1 MKFSSL
7 SQSLK
12 ELAPGDHLCC
22 LYKTEEE
29 HRAVLTPFM
38 RQGLEQGEKV
48 IYIVDAGNAEFVIRY
63 LRNNGL
69 DVESYLAKGQLGI
82 FTSDEAYMRDGVFDP
97 DGTIEVLC
105 VETERALDEGYK
117 ALRVTGEMTWALR
130 GLPGSD
136 QLIEY
141 EEKLNEF
148 FPESKCL
155 AICQYDRRRF
165 DPALLLDVLATH
177 PLAVVGMEVT
187 NNFYNMP
194 SRDSE
199 DQGKAEKKLRDLLD
213 DLVDRKGSDK
223 EIDRLFNL
231 SIDMLCVAGLDGY
244 FKRLNPAFERTLG
257 YSHKELLERP
267 FLEFIHPEDRALS
280 IGEMEKLATGEPTV
294 NVENRYLCKDGSY
307 KWISWTATPLVE
319 EGLLYAVGRDVSEK
333 KQTQK
338 MLHTRTEKGHK

>member
-1 MKFSSL
+1 MKSTCL
-7 SQSLK
+7 SESLK
-12 ELAPGDHLCC
+12 ELEPGDHLCC
-22 LYKTEEE
+22 LYETEEE

-38 RQGLEQGEKV
+38 RQGLEQAEKV
-48 IYIVDAGNAEFVIRY
+48 IYVVDAGNAEFVLRY

-97 DGTIEVLC
+97 DGMIEVLRT
-105 VETERALDEGYK
+105 ETERALDEGYK

-141 EEKLNEF
+141 EVTLNEF

-213 DLVDRKGSDK
+213 DLVERKQAEK
-223 EIDRLFNL
+223 ELERFFDL

-257 YSHKELLERP
+257 YTHKELL
-267 FLEFIHPEDRALS
+267 
-280 IGEMEKLATGEPTV
+280 
-294 NVENRYLCKDGSY
+294 
-307 KWISWTATPLVE
+307 
-319 EGLLYAVGRDVSEK
+319 
-333 KQTQK
+333 
-338 MLHTRTEKGHK
+338 